1 MTPMKR
7 PDDTGRKLPKWCY
20 VLNILT
26 NTGYACNM
34 AHRGCRWPSAAFV
47 VLAAYFVVAL
57 DLRLMFERQDR
68 MAGEL
73 DMEDRS

>member
-1 MTPMKR
+1 MKR
-7 PDDTGRKLPKWCY
+7 PDDTGWKFPKWCY

-26 NTGYACNM
+26 NSINAFNM
-34 AHRGCRWPSAAFV
+34 AILGVRWLSAVFV
-47 VLAAYFVVAL
+47 VLAVYFVVAL

-73 DMEDRS
+73 DMEDRP